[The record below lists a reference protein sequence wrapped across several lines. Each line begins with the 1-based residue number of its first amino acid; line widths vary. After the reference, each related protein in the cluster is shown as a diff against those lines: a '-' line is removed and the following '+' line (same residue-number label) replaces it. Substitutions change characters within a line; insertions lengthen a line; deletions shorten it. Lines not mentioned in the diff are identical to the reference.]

1 MNARSLWG
9 VLQDVNCWTVVE
21 SKAGHSTIVNN
32 HEHADGT
39 LQQMVL
45 VMGGKDIVSF
55 IALAGGDE
63 SQLSSLDMEAGE
75 TITTPSEFNVV
86 TVRA

>member
-1 MNARSLWG
+1 MF
-9 VLQDVNCWTVVE
+9 
-21 SKAGHSTIVNN
+21 
-32 HEHADGT
+32 
-39 LQQMVL
+39 L
-45 VMGGKDIVSF
+45 VMGWKDIVSF

-86 TVRA
+86 TVRAWDVFGIRNAEGDSQAWSAQVPEDHTLK